1 MNFNQLY
8 LKLRRMN
15 LSLSQNEFNEITNE
29 LWTMYPMY
37 SMFSLFLC
45 ALQLVSNTKSMIVMC
60 VYCWQVKQTAYQIKQ
75 YLVLI
80 SMVKLD
86 SEAKA
91 RAQSL
96 PRVPCRCTSGY
107 CGLPPRPSINTMLW
121 NQIKSVFSC
130 LMSSSRAKVHI
141 SKNRNSTICQHTG
154 QPSTGLGEAPQLGRT
169 QGPHR

>member
-1 MNFNQLY
+1 MNY
-8 LKLRRMN
+8 V
-15 LSLSQNEFNEITNE
+15 
-29 LWTMYPMY
+29 Y
-37 SMFSLFLC
+37 
-45 ALQLVSNTKSMIVMC
+45 VSNVIHVFSFPMC
-60 VYCWQVKQTAYQIKQ
+60 STTCIKYKMYDCNVCLLLTGKTDCASDKTI

-154 QPSTGLGEAPQLGRT
+154 QPSTGLGEAPQLCRSHGHLLT
-169 QGPHR
+169 LLLW